1 MELRRRAL
9 FAFAFVLF
17 AASVFGNSTSAKAS
31 DEGAGAFVD
40 RLGNKTI
47 SYLSNASA
55 TQEWREDRLRE
66 LFREGFAT
74 DRIGRFVL
82 GKYRRNASDTAVNE
96 FVQVFEDY
104 IVAFYAKQFQ
114 KFSGETFT
122 VQKVI
127 EAQANKVNK
136 DSMVMAKLVPA
147 TANGPLRVTFQVRKV
162 GDDFKILDIRVEGV
176 SLVLAQ
182 RDEFTTY
189 IGNNGG
195 KVESLTSA
203 LRQRLSGLA
212 SSAPSK

>member
-147 TANGPLRVTFQVRKV
+147 NANEPLRVTFQVRKV